1 MRKRLNYHDVS
12 LCLFLMTSDV
22 SDGDIR
28 CHETM
33 PGLTCDRLII
43 PGQAHLT
50 LHWPGRLTRPGVDTN
65 YLFF

>member
-12 LCLFLMTSDV
+12 LSLFLMTSNV

-33 PGLTCDRLII
+33 LGMTCDRLII

-50 LHWPGRLTRPGVDTN
+50 LHCSVRCAGVDTN

>member
-50 LHWPGRLTRPGVDTN
+50 VRWPP
-65 YLFF
+65 